1 MIIARYFDTFII
13 FSVVGWIYEC
23 LYCTLK
29 GGHWENRGFLFGPVC
44 PIYGSAVVIAQ
55 IVFRLLP
62 ELPSHSDYPIWAIFA
77 ICFVGSAIIEY
88 STSWVLEK
96 IFHAVWWDYS
106 DMPLNIHGRICF
118 PASCGFGAAG
128 VVVVRF
134 IFPLIEKAAALTHP
148 LLNEGMMLV
157 FSMILG
163 MDLALT
169 VASLTKILE
178 RMNAAEEVFN
188 SKIESGYQAVNARVE
203 SGYQAVN
210 NRVGNGA
217 QMVQDAA
224 KDVMEGLTNR
234 ERYHLRSMR
243 GYRPVRRATE
253 VKEHAKNLFRA
264 VQQKAIRRK
273 ENEST
278 EDHIH

>member
-1 MIIARYFDTFII
+1 
-13 FSVVGWIYEC
+13 
-23 LYCTLK
+23 
-29 GGHWENRGFLFGPVC
+29 
-44 PIYGSAVVIAQ
+44 
-55 IVFRLLP
+55 
-62 ELPSHSDYPIWAIFA
+62 
-77 ICFVGSAIIEY
+77 
-88 STSWVLEK
+88 
-96 IFHAVWWDYS
+96 
-106 DMPLNIHGRICF
+106 
-118 PASCGFGAAG
+118 
-128 VVVVRF
+128 
-134 IFPLIEKAAALTHP
+134 
-148 LLNEGMMLV
+148 
-157 FSMILG
+157 MILG

-188 SKIESGYQAVNARVE
+188 SKIESGYQAVN
-203 SGYQAVN
+203 
-210 NRVGNGA
+210 NRVGNGV